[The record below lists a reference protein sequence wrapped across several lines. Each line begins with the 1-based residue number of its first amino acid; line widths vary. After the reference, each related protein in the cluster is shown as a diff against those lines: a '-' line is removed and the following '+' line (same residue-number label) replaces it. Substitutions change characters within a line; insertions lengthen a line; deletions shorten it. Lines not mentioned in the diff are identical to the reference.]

1 MIPSHCW
8 FMGPMPIWNE
18 SRLPVCWPSYRNKF
32 ILMNGGLS
40 LRSNSLLN
48 FRLTSSILAS
58 TRVINVNCIIVLYR
72 NKPFP
77 FCLVLL
83 SLFLSKKMSHRVA
96 VYRTAH
102 FNAAHRLH
110 VPSWTDAE
118 NQAFFGLC
126 NNAHYHG
133 HNYDLEVRV
142 EGEVDSVT
150 GYLIDMKLIKQY
162 IEEEVIERFDHKNLN
177 LDTEEFRDLNP
188 TAENIVWVIWQKLRA
203 RVPQE
208 MNLGVRLYE
217 TPRNFVEF
225 NG

>member
-1 MIPSHCW
+1 MITHIETPLVV
-8 FMGPMPIWNE
+8 PD
-18 SRLPVCWPSYRNKF
+18 
-32 ILMNGGLS
+32 
-40 LRSNSLLN
+40 
-48 FRLTSSILAS
+48 
-58 TRVINVNCIIVLYR
+58 
-72 NKPFP
+72 KPFM
-77 FCLVLL
+77 LALGT
-83 SLFLSKKMSHRVA
+83 SHTFGCCGD
-96 VYRTAH
+96 YTDGKISGRTAHQQVAEQLGLECIVIGLPGSNNDELVQATNELATKGLFQNPNFKIMMLEKISVFRKEH

-133 HNYDLEVRV
+133 HNYDLEVKV
-142 EGEVDSVT
+142 EGQVDPVT

-162 IEEEVIERFDHKNLN
+162 IEEEVIEQFDHKNLN

-208 MNLGVRLYE
+208 MNLSVRLYE